1 LVVDHQV
8 IQVFFQS
15 VYVEFFQLFTIIKIS
30 THRLGFAVVLIEN
43 GQVQGARPPF
53 HIAAA
58 GGGIAAVH
66 DRAFARRWIAI
77 SHIFSP
83 LLSGILASLKDSV
96 AMVRC
101 FFDVA
106 CTDYKAAGHH

>member
-1 LVVDHQV
+1 
-8 IQVFFQS
+8 
-15 VYVEFFQLFTIIKIS
+15 
-30 THRLGFAVVLIEN
+30 VLIED
-43 GQVQGARPPF
+43 GQVQGAWPSF

-83 LLSGILASLKDSV
+83 LMSGMLASLKDSV
-96 AMVRC
+96 AMMRY

-106 CTDYKAAGHH
+106 